1 MAMHW
6 YVIHTLSSH
15 EMKVKKMIERQR
27 EKWADGANIGQI
39 KIPTLDMAELHHGK
53 KRIVKKKFMPGYVF
67 IEIDLTDDLLQKVRN
82 VSGVMGFVGTE
93 AKPEVLTEEEMQ
105 SLFAE
110 MGEAVN
116 NSPDERVT
124 SKILFAEGETVKI
137 IDGPFANFQGV
148 IDEVNA
154 EKGKIRVR
162 VEIFGRSTPVEL
174 DYLQVGKL

>member
-1 MAMHW
+1 MAMQW
-6 YVIHTLSSH
+6 YVLHTLSSH
-15 EMKVKKMIERQR
+15 EGKVKKIIETQKL
-27 EKWADGANIGQI
+27 KWDDGTSVGQI

-67 IEIDLTDDLLQKVRN
+67 IELDLTDDLMRKIRN
-82 VSGVMGFVGTE
+82 ISGVMGFVGTE
-93 AKPEVLTEEEMQ
+93 TTPQVLTEEEIQ

-110 MGEAVN
+110 MGDAV
-116 NSPDERVT
+116 SETSDDRVAPR
-124 SKILFAEGETVKI
+124 ILFSEGETVKI

-154 EKGKIRVR
+154 EKGKVRVR

-174 DYLQVGKL
+174 DYLQVGKI

>member
-1 MAMHW
+1 MALNW

-15 EMKVKKMIERQR
+15 ESKVKKLIEREG
-27 EKWADGANIGQI
+27 EKWSEKDKIGDI
-39 KIPTLDMAELHHGK
+39 KVPTLEMAELRGGK

-67 IEIDLTDDLLQKVRN
+67 IELDLNDELLTKIRN
-82 VSGVMGFVGTE
+82 IPGVMRFVSSGAE
-93 AKPEVLTEEEMQ
+93 PQILTKEEMQ
-105 SLFAE
+105 NLFTE
-110 MGEAVN
+110 MGEIK
-116 NSPDERVT
+116 PDEKVAPR
-124 SKILFAEGETVKI
+124 ILFSEGEKVKV

-154 EKGKIRVR
+154 DKGKVRVR